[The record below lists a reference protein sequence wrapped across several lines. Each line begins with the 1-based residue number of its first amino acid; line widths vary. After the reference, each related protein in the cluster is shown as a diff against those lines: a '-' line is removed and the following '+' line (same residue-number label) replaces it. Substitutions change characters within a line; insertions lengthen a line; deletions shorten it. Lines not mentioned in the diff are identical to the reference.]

1 MSAKITGAA
10 ELSAALS
17 RLSKATFQDVATK
30 SIGEMYSRAKK
41 GYTGGQ
47 VPAGGGSPVST
58 ELTRPHGPH
67 GELKS
72 SVRFEKNT
80 MGYTK
85 EYAPHVEYGHRTK
98 SGGFVPGQHF
108 LKNSVDIQA
117 PKYKKDLIDA
127 IRKIA
132 KG

>member
-1 MSAKITGAA
+1 MKIKYSIDITKHLATK
-10 ELSAALS
+10 LKALS
-17 RLSKATFQDVATK
+17 QASFEDVVTK
-30 SIGEMYSRAKK
+30 QIGQMVQRTQRK
-41 GYTGGQ
+41 GKGGT
-47 VPAGGGSPVST
+47 PVST
-58 ELTRPHGPH
+58 EATRPGGPH

-108 LKNSVDIQA
+108 LNSNVDIQA